1 MAGGG
6 RDGANDIPTSGE
18 QTMSAPFP
26 CDWGGAGRRDLDGQM
41 RLINA
46 GALTKPDFIADDGGG
61 PWRRFHGSGL
71 SSRRRNIREHGE
83 EKFGANNA
91 REHRQIFPVAKKAVR

>member
-6 RDGANDIPTSGE
+6 RDGATDTPISGE
-18 QTMSAPFP
+18 QTMRQAFP
-26 CDWGGAGRRDLDGQM
+26 CDWGGAGWRDLDGQT

-46 GALTKPDFIADDGGG
+46 GAMTFCFWSGDDGGG

-83 EKFGANNA
+83 EKFEG
-91 REHRQIFPVAKKAVR
+91 K